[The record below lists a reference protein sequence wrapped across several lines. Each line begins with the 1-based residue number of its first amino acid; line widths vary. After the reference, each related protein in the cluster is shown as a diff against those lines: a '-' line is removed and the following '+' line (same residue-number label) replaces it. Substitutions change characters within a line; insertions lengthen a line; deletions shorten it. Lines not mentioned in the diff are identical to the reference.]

1 MELLLVGPPAIQS
14 ALIGVA
20 ASPTVK
26 RFAYPL
32 TYHRQFDTMQSGLAW
47 RDGMQFDKLKRREFI
62 TLLGGAAAWPLAA
75 RAQQPAMP
83 VIGVLHGV
91 SAAQWTDRM
100 AGFHRGLG
108 EAGLAEGRN
117 VSIDYR
123 WAEGQFDRLPAM
135 AADLVSRKVAV
146 ISAGAPDVAVRAAMA
161 ATMAATKTIPIVFVT
176 ASDPVGAGF
185 VPSLGR
191 PGGNVTG
198 ITLIGTELVAK
209 RLELLH
215 ELLPDATR
223 IAILVNPNNP
233 GLTRDNIQ
241 QSEAAVRR
249 LGLEMVVIKAGTES
263 EIESA
268 VVAAVQQHANAL
280 SMGNDA
286 YLSSRSRQIAFFALR
301 HGLATMSDTRET
313 VAAGLLMSYGPNL
326 VDSFRQAGLYVGRI
340 IKGEKSA
347 DLPVL
352 QPTKFE
358 LVINLT
364 TAKAIG
370 LKIPESFLLRADEV
384 ME

>member
-1 MELLLVGPPAIQS
+1 MTVTIGRRELL
-14 ALIGVA
+14 VA
-20 ASPTVK
+20 
-26 RFAYPL
+26 
-32 TYHRQFDTMQSGLAW
+32 
-47 RDGMQFDKLKRREFI
+47 
-62 TLLGGAAAWPLAA
+62 LGGAAAWPVAA

-135 AADLVSRKVAV
+135 AADLISRKVAV
-146 ISAGAPDVAVRAAMA
+146 ISAGAPDVAVRAA
-161 ATMAATKTIPIVFVT
+161 MAATKTIPIVFVT

-215 ELLPDATR
+215 ELLPGASR
-223 IAILVNPNNP
+223 IAVLVNPNNP
-233 GLTRDNIQ
+233 GLARDNIQ

-263 EIESA
+263 EIDSA
-268 VVAAVQQHANAL
+268 VVAAVQQNANAL

>member
-1 MELLLVGPPAIQS
+1 M
-14 ALIGVA
+14 
-20 ASPTVK
+20 
-26 RFAYPL
+26 
-32 TYHRQFDTMQSGLAW
+32 
-47 RDGMQFDKLKRREFI
+47 KRREFI
-62 TLLGGAAAWPLAA
+62 TLIGGAAAAWPLAA

-161 ATMAATKTIPIVFVT
+161 ATKTIPIVFVT

-241 QSEAAVRR
+241 QSEAALRR